1 MYKKVLFCNKII
13 LGNILCIWSNNYE
26 KNCKKN
32 NVCGFFWRFKKC
44 ICWKYLMIVEMM
56 CVVM

>member
-26 KNCKKN
+26 KKKCKKIMF
-32 NVCGFFWRFKKC
+32 VGFFGDLENVFVGN
-44 ICWKYLMIVEMM
+44 I
-56 CVVM
+56 